1 MRRLMLILILL
12 VALFTFIRAYTDEMA
27 AQRAA
32 AAPTGDSSMESLRP
46 GV

>member
-1 MRRLMLILILL
+1 MRRLMLVMMLL

-32 AAPTGDSSMESLRP
+32 ATPMESQTQALQS
-46 GV
+46 GA

>member
-1 MRRLMLILILL
+1 MRKLMLVMMLL

-32 AAPTGDSSMESLRP
+32 PIQAEDPIGSLRP
-46 GV
+46 GA